1 MTGYVLDL
9 TKLKPVDDTPYPF
22 TQLQLDWLSALEG
35 GNYTQGQG
43 SLCSGDN
50 KYCCLGVMAELSGAT
65 KRLSAI
71 RNAYRFTLA
80 DETTLSG
87 GIGMLSYGLR
97 KLALLKSDLGEFGQP
112 VKFAGLTYANA
123 EQAPGIEQGG
133 HTSLASMNDV
143 RMLPRGEGGWRAFT
157 FKEIAAYIRHDPWNV
172 FNPPEALV
180 QAAFNPPPE
189 MEGSGQAY
197 AEA

>member
-9 TKLKPVDDTPYPF
+9 SGLKPVVSEPYPF
-22 TQLQLDWLSALEG
+22 TQLQLDWLNALEG
-35 GNYTQGQG
+35 DKFAQGQG

-65 KRLSAI
+65 KRLSPI

-80 DETTLSG
+80 DETSLSG

-112 VKFAGLTYANA
+112 VKFTGLLYANA
-123 EQAPGIEQGG
+123 EMAPGIEQGG

-143 RMLPRGEGGWRAFT
+143 RMLPRSEGGWRAFT

-180 QAAFNPPPE
+180 QAAFDNTPPWV
-189 MEGSGQAY
+189 EGAEY